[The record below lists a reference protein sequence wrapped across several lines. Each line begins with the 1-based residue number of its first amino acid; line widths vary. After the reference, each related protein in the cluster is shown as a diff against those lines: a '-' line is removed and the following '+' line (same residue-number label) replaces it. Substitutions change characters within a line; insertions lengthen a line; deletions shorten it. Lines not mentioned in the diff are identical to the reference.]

1 MTENKSVL
9 SILQLAQENREDSM
23 VREST
28 SKLLPG
34 REIDNVLMLFGEISL
49 WSEQAIL
56 QFPSKSPRLCQWAHK
71 LNSLFALS
79 PVNLALSCSGF
90 S

>member
-49 WSEQAIL
+49 WTEQAIL
-56 QFPSKSPRLCQWAHK
+56 QFLSKSPQAM
-71 LNSLFALS
+71 S
-79 PVNLALSCSGF
+79 VGT
-90 S
+90 

>member
-9 SILQLAQENREDSM
+9 STLKLAQENREGST
-23 VREST
+23 VRKST

-49 WSEQAIL
+49 WTEQAIL
-56 QFPSKSPRLCQWAHK
+56 QFLSKSPRLCQWTHK

-79 PVNLALSCSGF
+79 PVDLALSCSG
-90 S
+90 SS